1 MKCLPTICD
10 ACSRVR
16 LVAVPEA
23 APATI
28 SCERCGHVARIVPS
42 RSYREEDAPRFAELS
57 DVVTDGAPSTLEVAS
72 LKQALQ
78 QAVPS
83 GYGAL
88 FDLLSSRFP
97 ELISAQ
103 LSCRGQRDAQRN
115 VLGMLLTIFEALATR
130 RSSGTMPAVAELPE
144 RLAKLSS

>member
-1 MKCLPTICD
+1 MKCFPTICD

-16 LVAVPEA
+16 LLAVPDA
-23 APATI
+23 APAPI
-28 SCERCGHVARIVPS
+28 SCGRCGHVARIVPS
-42 RSYREEDAPRFAELS
+42 RSYREEEARQFAELS
-57 DVVTDGAPSTLEVAS
+57 DIVTDGAPSTLEVAS

-83 GYGAL
+83 GYSAL

-103 LSCRGQRDAQRN
+103 LTCRGQRDVQRV
-115 VLGMLLTIFEALATR
+115 VLGMLLTVFEALATR
-130 RSSGTMPAVAELPE
+130 RSSGTMPVVVELPE
-144 RLAKLSS
+144 RLAKISS